1 MAFGVHNSPCASTHK
16 ASNCIHVCGLTLIV
30 HGCSDLQSEL
40 LSEMSM
46 LVQHSLADW
55 QACSGPP
62 DEHYQSTMLWALSI
76 LLLNPWL
83 DNDQTGRR

>member
-1 MAFGVHNSPCASTHK
+1 
-16 ASNCIHVCGLTLIV
+16 
-30 HGCSDLQSEL
+30 
-40 LSEMSM
+40 M

-55 QACSGPP
+55 QACGGNQDLP
-62 DEHYQSTMLWALSI
+62 DEHYQSTVLWAVSI

>member
-1 MAFGVHNSPCASTHK
+1 MPALTAYHVPCTTRCKANTILVVHA
-16 ASNCIHVCGLTLIV
+16 
-30 HGCSDLQSEL
+30 CSDLQSEL

-55 QACSGPP
+55 QACGGNQDLP
-62 DEHYQSTMLWALSI
+62 DEHYQSTVLWAVSI